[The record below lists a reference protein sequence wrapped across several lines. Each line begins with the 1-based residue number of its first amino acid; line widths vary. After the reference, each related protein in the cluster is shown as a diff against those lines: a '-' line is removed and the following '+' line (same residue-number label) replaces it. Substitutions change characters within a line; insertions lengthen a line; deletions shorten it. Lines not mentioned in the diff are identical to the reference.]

1 MFSTANYVDAA
12 PHKKAHDEFVA
23 KVGGLKTPVG
33 KDTIDFAK
41 QWFVLFWKLYIRWIT
56 FIHFYQ
62 LLLIVIYLY
71 KDFHIYICMFV
82 LFENWINYDKLKK
95 YYTTITI

>member
-41 QWFVLFWKLYIRWIT
+41 QWFVLF
-56 FIHFYQ
+56 
-62 LLLIVIYLY
+62 
-71 KDFHIYICMFV
+71 
-82 LFENWINYDKLKK
+82 
-95 YYTTITI
+95 